1 MGDQTSTRS
10 FGRYEVI
17 SEIGRGAMGV
27 VYKAADPVLNRTV
40 AIKTINLSLA
50 LDDRD
55 EYEARFYQEAK
66 AAGGLNHPSIVTIYD
81 LGNTDEV
88 VYMAMEYLEGKELR
102 EYIESGKLLS
112 ARNSVSIAA
121 QVAEGLAYAHDRGI
135 VHRDI
140 KPANIMIIGEQHA
153 KLTDFGIARM
163 RTSDVK
169 TQTGLR
175 LGSPKYMSPEQV
187 LGQRTDHRSDIFS
200 LGIVLYEMLTGRAP
214 FYGNSLESLMYQ
226 TLHFIP
232 PPPSRVKPEIP
243 EMLDLIVAKA
253 LDKGQDGR
261 YQTASEL
268 AADLRDC
275 EVQFSPTLGPR
286 RQATTMGTSAHQPPF
301 SPMVDPEPE
310 IALRSDAYMHSRDM
324 DGAAAADTM
333 AATIGISSSFDSLS
347 ATQKLAHRVGMTT
360 AFEDYAATARQAVTV
375 ISDNEPAHEARTS
388 FSMAVLSDS
397 EPHLSTE
404 GWINNREKLYAG
416 SVLLS
421 SVLLGIVILL
431 Y

>member
-1 MGDQTSTRS
+1 MGGQTASRC

-50 LDDRD
+50 QDDRE

-102 EYIESGKLLS
+102 DYIDSGNLLS
-112 ARNSVSIAA
+112 ARSSVSIAA
-121 QVAEGLAYAHDRGI
+121 QVAEGLAYAHERGI

-140 KPANIMIIGEQHA
+140 KPANIMVIGDQYA

-232 PPPSRVKPEIP
+232 PPPSRVNPEIP

-261 YQTASEL
+261 YQTASEFS
-268 AADLRDC
+268 ADLRDC
-275 EVQFSPTLGPR
+275 EIRFSPTMGPR
-286 RQATTMGTSAHQPPF
+286 KHATTVGTSLLQSQP
-301 SPMVDPEPE
+301 SPIIDPEPD
-310 IALRSDAYMHSRDM
+310 IALKTGAYTYSRDM
-324 DGAAAADTM
+324 DGGISPDAM
-333 AATIGISSSFDSLS
+333 AATIGISSSFDSLT

-360 AFEDYAATARQAVTV
+360 AFEDYAATARQVVMAT
-375 ISDNEPAHEARTS
+375 SDSESAQVAHTS

-397 EPHLSTE
+397 EPHLITR

-421 SVLLGIVILL
+421 SVLLAIVILL